1 MIFSNLYLFFK
12 DSLRRKYHRQKW
24 LMYNYGDPDR
34 RIKRK
39 RVNVYYF
46 KRAGGVDNVGDLL
59 SPVIVDFMK
68 KHSGIVDKPLKKTVR
83 LFAIGSIMDLAS
95 SDMVVWG
102 SGLRT
107 NNSYPPKV
115 NFDIRAVRGPKTRN
129 KLLTNGVSCPE
140 IFGDPALLLPLFY
153 NPNVEKKNDY
163 IIIPHYSKEV
173 RVPQKYNKYVVSTI
187 TSDWKGFI
195 NEILASNYVITGS
208 LHGLIIAEAY
218 GIPAVLLASEIDK
231 DFFKYEDYYYSTN
244 RTNFKVGNSLEEVLN
259 NRIYNDPIENLKEI
273 QDNLISSFP
282 ADIWEN

>member
-1 MIFSNLYLFFK
+1 MNFNKLYFFIK
-12 DSLRRKYHRQKW
+12 DSLKKKYHRQKW
-24 LMYNYGDPDR
+24 LMYNYGDLNR
-34 RIKRK
+34 RVKRK

-68 KHSGIVDKPLKKTVR
+68 KHNGIVDKPLSRTVR

-107 NNSYPPKV
+107 NDSYPPKV

-129 KLLTNGVSCPE
+129 KLLINGFSCPE

-153 NPNVEKKNDY
+153 YPNVEKKNDY
-163 IIIPHYSKEV
+163 IIIPHYSKES
-173 RVPQKYNKYVVSTI
+173 RVPEKYNNQMVSTI

-218 GIPAVLLASEIDK
+218 GIPAVLLSSEIDK
-231 DFFKYEDYYYSTN
+231 DF
-244 RTNFKVGNSLEEVLN
+244 
-259 NRIYNDPIENLKEI
+259 
-273 QDNLISSFP
+273 
-282 ADIWEN
+282 

>member
-1 MIFSNLYLFFK
+1 MNFIKLYFFFK
-12 DSLRRKYHRQKW
+12 DSLKKKYHRQKW
-24 LMYNYGDPDR
+24 LMYNYGDTNR

-59 SPVIVDFMK
+59 SLVVVDFIK
-68 KHSGIVDKPLKKTVR
+68 KRNGLIDKPLNKTVR

-102 SGLRT
+102 SGLRN
-107 NNSYPPKV
+107 NNSSPPKV

-129 KLLTNGVSCPE
+129 KLLNNGFSCPE

-153 NPNVEKKNDY
+153 NPDIEKKNDY
-163 IIIPHYSKEV
+163 IIIPHYSKEL
-173 RVPQKYNKYVVSTI
+173 RVPQKYKNHMVSTI
-187 TSDWKGFI
+187 TSDWKGFVD
-195 NEILASNYVITGS
+195 EILASNYVITGS

-218 GIPAVLLASEIDK
+218 GIPAVLLSSDIDN
-231 DFFKYEDYYYSTN
+231 DLFKYEDYYHSTN
-244 RTNFKVGNSLEEVLN
+244 RINFKVGNSLEEVLS
-259 NRIYNDPIENLKEI
+259 NRIYNTPIENLKEL

-282 ADIWEN
+282 VDLW